1 MHSGWFMTV
10 TVNSMKKIILISAV
24 SLALLIASCG
34 KDFSK
39 DIIGRW
45 DAGKAALSST
55 ITVTISSDSTLK
67 AEISNLDMKP
77 VNATYTIVKDKF
89 IIKFPSFVMSYKII
103 KLDKKVLIMK
113 SKFGRITWKRLE

>member
-1 MHSGWFMTV
+1 MTV
-10 TVNSMKKIILISAV
+10 TVNSMKKVFLISAV
-24 SLALLIASCG
+24 GLALLIASCG